1 MRLALL
7 SGPWLAF
14 VLLSIGGLGGLGG
27 PAKPRGLHAF
37 RAHDMVYV
45 EPPVNPP
52 ADHQR

>member
-7 SGPWLAF
+7 SGPWLVF
-14 VLLSIGGLGGLGG
+14 VLLSIGVLGG
-27 PAKPRGLHAF
+27 PAKPHGLHAF
-37 RAHDMVYV
+37 RADDMVYA